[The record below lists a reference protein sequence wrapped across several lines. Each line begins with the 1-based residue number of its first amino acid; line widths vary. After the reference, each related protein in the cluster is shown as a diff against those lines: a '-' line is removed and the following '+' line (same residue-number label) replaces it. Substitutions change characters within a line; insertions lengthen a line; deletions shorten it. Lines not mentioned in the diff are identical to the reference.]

1 MHEFTWISHLGNCH
15 EVQSKDS
22 LYESCHHSFSEK
34 LWMLRLSQKT
44 TIQQKLL
51 WRLQSSCETGSR
63 TSSRT
68 GSRTSPTTTF
78 TVSRRIHDRASRWFW
93 IIDKK
98 SQIQSLQI
106 LCTFLIMF
114 ESVVGK
120 MKRGQIF
127 VKKTRG
133 TWLYSIETTLIQ
145 KHILGWNKFLILT

>member
-1 MHEFTWISHLGNCH
+1 
-15 EVQSKDS
+15 
-22 LYESCHHSFSEK
+22 
-34 LWMLRLSQKT
+34 
-44 TIQQKLL
+44 
-51 WRLQSSCETGSR
+51 
-63 TSSRT
+63 
-68 GSRTSPTTTF
+68 
-78 TVSRRIHDRASRWFW
+78 
-93 IIDKK
+93 
-98 SQIQSLQI
+98 LQI